1 MNYLKF
7 FFIVLSFFTF
17 VKAEQTTILE
27 PKVIE
32 YKGVKEGRIK
42 QVEEKVENLTQKQKS
57 LEEKI
62 SKLEKIKNTSSQQ
75 NNELLERLLTDME
88 ELKNNQKLLAK
99 SLQEIKDSNSKIFF
113 TQLITILIFLFFIF
127 FIFLAFRK
135 KKTDETLPSEE
146 NQSDSDII
154 KALTEKA
161 KEDPKVAEVLK
172 AYLNSRRLND
182 EV

>member
-1 MNYLKF
+1 LNYLRI

-17 VKAEQTTILE
+17 AKAEQTTILE
-27 PKVIE
+27 PKAIE
-32 YKGVKEGRIK
+32 YKGVKEEKIK
-42 QVEEKVENLTQKQKS
+42 QVEEKVANFTQKQKS

-88 ELKNNQKLLAK
+88 ELKDNQKLLAK

-113 TQLITILIFLFFIF
+113 TQLITIFIFLF

-135 KKTDETLPSEE
+135 KKTDETLPTEEE
-146 NQSDSDII
+146 NQSDSDVI
-154 KALTEKA
+154 KALTEKV
-161 KEDPKVAEVLK
+161 KEDLKIAEVLK
-172 AYLNSRRLND
+172 ACLT
-182 EV
+182 VGG

>member
-1 MNYLKF
+1 
-7 FFIVLSFFTF
+7 
-17 VKAEQTTILE
+17 
-27 PKVIE
+27 
-32 YKGVKEGRIK
+32 
-42 QVEEKVENLTQKQKS
+42 
-57 LEEKI
+57 
-62 SKLEKIKNTSSQQ
+62 
-75 NNELLERLLTDME
+75 ME

-113 TQLITILIFLFFIF
+113 TQLITIFIFLF

-135 KKTDETLPSEE
+135 KKTDKTLPTEEE